1 MNLKRRK
8 QVFEDAIFERIL
20 EKKRNNTR
28 TASEEKYVEDEGCH
42 FKNDY
47 HPERADRH
55 TAAVVP
61 QVNRSVR
68 VLPEAGAGGLRI
80 GLRAREQL
88 DVRVD
93 LASHIQ
99 SKCLHAHALSFD
111 GGRWNERFGL
121 YVYNG

>member
-8 QVFEDAIFERIL
+8 QVFEDAIFERVL
-20 EKKRNNTR
+20 KKKGHNTR

-42 FKNDY
+42 LKNDY

-80 GLRAREQL
+80 GLRARKQL

-93 LASHIQ
+93 LA
-99 SKCLHAHALSFD
+99 ALL
-111 GGRWNERFGL
+111 RTRGL
-121 YVYNG
+121 DAPSE